1 MKTCA
6 IICEYNPF
14 HNGHAYQIAQARAL
28 GYQKIVAIM
37 SGNLVQRGETAICDK
52 FSRAKMALM
61 GGADLVVEIPS
72 VFAMSYAESF
82 ANAGVYIAN
91 ELGVDALVFGS
102 ECGDV
107 KKLQEISNNLKS
119 NELDTEI
126 KAGLKLGLS
135 YSAARSLAY
144 NKIFGECS
152 ELQNPNDILGI
163 EYISA
168 IKNQSSKIEPI
179 CIKRKLV
186 EHDSTVGVDE
196 FASASY
202 IRELIKNEKWNEVEK
217 FVPKHSAFILNDCW
231 NKGKISNI
239 DNVESAILSKIRTAS
254 ASEITKIPAVSDGL
268 DFRLYNASKKAS
280 NLTELLE
287 MTKTKRFTLARIKR
301 AILSYYFGLTKS
313 AETPEY
319 IRVLGF
325 NSNGEELLKERASKT
340 NIPLV
345 FRATALKDNP
355 MFDAECKATDLYVL
369 TFNKPGICGTEMTS
383 MIVKMQ

>member
-14 HNGHAYQIAQARAL
+14 HNGHAYQISEARAL
-28 GYQKIVAIM
+28 GYEKIVAIM

-52 FSRAKMALM
+52 FIRAKTALM

-72 VFAMSYAESF
+72 LFAMSYAENF

-102 ECGDV
+102 ECGEV
-107 KKLQEISNNLKS
+107 KKLESISDNLKS
-119 NELDTEI
+119 SELDTEI
-126 KAGLKLGLS
+126 KSGLKLGLS

-144 NKIFGECS
+144 SKLFGECP

-168 IKNQSSKIEPI
+168 IKKQGGKIKPI
-179 CIKRKLV
+179 CIKRKSV
-186 EHDSTVGVDE
+186 EHDSAVGVDG
-196 FASASY
+196 FASASL
-202 IRELIKNEKWNEVEK
+202 IRELIKAENWSEVEK
-217 FVPKHSAFILNDCW
+217 FVPKHTAFILKDCW
-231 NKGKISNI
+231 IKGKISNI
-239 DNVESAILSKIRTAS
+239 DNIGNAILSKIRTAT
-254 ASEITKIPAVSDGL
+254 AAEITKISGISDGL

-280 NLTELLE
+280 NLAELLE

-301 AILSYYFGLTKS
+301 AVLSYYFGLTYS
-313 AETPEY
+313 AEKPEY

-325 NSNGEELLKERASKT
+325 NGKGEELLKDRASKT
-340 NIPLV
+340 SIPLV
-345 FRATALKDNP
+345 FRATALKENV
-355 MFDAECKATDLYVL
+355 MFETECKATDLYVL
-369 TFNKPGICGTEMTS
+369 SYNKPGICGTELTN
-383 MIVKMQ
+383 MIVKI

>member
-14 HNGHAYQIAQARAL
+14 HNGHAYQIAEARAL
-28 GYQKIVAIM
+28 GYEKIVAIM

-52 FSRAKMALM
+52 FSRAKMALI

-82 ANAGVYIAN
+82 ANAGIYIAN
-91 ELGVDALVFGS
+91 ELQVDALIFGS

-107 KKLQEISNNLKS
+107 KKLETIADNLKS
-119 NELDTEI
+119 NELDIEI
-126 KAGLKLGLS
+126 KSGLKLGLS

-144 NKIFGECS
+144 NKLFGECV

-168 IKNQSSKIEPI
+168 IKRQGSRIEPV
-179 CIKRKLV
+179 CIKRKSV
-186 EHDSTVGVDE
+186 EHDSDIGIDG
-196 FASASY
+196 FASASH

-217 FVPKHSAFILNDCW
+217 FVPKHSAFMLKDCW

-239 DNVESAILSKIRTAS
+239 DNIGNAILSKIRTAT
-254 ASEITKIPAVSDGL
+254 AAEITKIPGVSDGL

-280 NLTELLE
+280 NLAELLE

-301 AILSYYFGLTKS
+301 AVLSYYFGLTDS
-313 AETPEY
+313 AEKPEY

-325 NSNGEELLKERASKT
+325 NSNGEELLKDRASKT
-340 NIPLV
+340 NIPLI
-345 FRATALKDNP
+345 FRATALKDNH
-355 MFDAECKATDLYVL
+355 MFDTECKATDLYVL
-369 TFNKPGICGTEMTS
+369 SYNKPGICGTELTN
-383 MIVKMQ
+383 MIVKI